1 MPTVADVSCP
11 SLAAKVNEPC
21 TNVNGWEE
29 FLMAVE
35 QNTTDNEV
43 VFCPFDVTK
52 GLDDRTAEIM
62 YSTSV
67 ICPTG
72 QCIINGPGK
81 HFEVYAASTLQG
93 FIFRGAT
100 TSSIWFLPDPGQSII
115 CDCTFEFNDAGGIR
129 GGGIRIGSNANVTVE
144 HSVFTNNT
152 AHEGGAIYITPKGF
166 LTITNSDFQNNQAER
181 GGAIYVSDEDSNL
194 VANGN
199 VFQNNNVESRDGTE
213 PRGPAIYL
221 EGSLDDYTTDYGNSG
236 TDNGNCNGI
245 YVDDNPCWPFL
256 RSDSLN
262 MPQTPTSGS
271 PTGSPATTPTSGSPN
286 HRSFSIVNSIIGFSA
301 LSFCF
306 VGPHLDL

>member
-1 MPTVADVSCP
+1 MPTVADNAACP

-35 QNTTDNEV
+35 QNTTDSEV

-52 GLDDRTAEIM
+52 ELDDRNAEII

-81 HFEVYAASTLQG
+81 HFEVNAASTLQG

-100 TSSIWFLPDPGQSII
+100 TSSVRFLSDPGQSKI
-115 CDCTFEFNDAGGIR
+115 CDWGIR
-129 GGGIRIGSNANVTVE
+129 GGGIRIGSNANITVE
-144 HSVFTNNT
+144 NSVFTNNT
-152 AHEGGAIYITPKGF
+152 ASQGGAIYITPRGF
-166 LTITNSDFQNNQAER
+166 LTITNSDFQYNQAE
-181 GGAIYVSDEDSNL
+181 GGAIYVSDEDSKL
-194 VANGN
+194 VANRN
-199 VFQNNNVESRDGTE
+199 VFQNNNVESRGDGTE

-221 EGSLDDYTTDYGNSG
+221 EGSLDDYSTDYGNSG

-245 YVDDNPCWPFL
+245 YVDDNPCEPFL
-256 RSDSLN
+256 RFDSLN
-262 MPQTPTSGS
+262 MPRTTTSGS
-271 PTGSPATTPTSGSPN
+271 PTTSPTTTSGSPN
-286 HRSFSIVNSIIGFSA
+286 RGSFSIVNSIIGFSV
-301 LSFCF
+301 LSFF
-306 VGPHLDL
+306 FAGPHLDL